1 MIESQVK
8 IDSAKINGVS
18 VNIDDLINI
27 RLYLSGLSLRNFH
40 KTTSRGTQRSRVR
53 GRGME
58 YEESRAY
65 VAGDDVKAM
74 DWRVMA
80 RTGEAHTKV
89 YAEERERAFML
100 AVDLSPSMFFGTRY
114 GFKSWAA
121 AMVAAHIGWLATL
134 ASERLGGLV
143 ASVETLYPVQPVKT
157 RTGLMSLFS
166 YLVESCERSL
176 PVQTESSQLNSL
188 LIELRKVRP
197 GSSLIL
203 ISDFMGIDDS
213 TPGLLQALVRQHDV
227 SAVWVYDSSEVDEWK
242 PGNYPVQIGSQN
254 ITLDTSHSMV
264 ADLLMQQQKNHQQNV
279 DALMGKFNIPLHS
292 VSCNQEIT
300 SQLNPILRN

>member
-1 MIESQVK
+1 MADSKVK
-8 IDSAKINGVS
+8 VEGVS
-18 VNIDDLINI
+18 VDIDDLINV
-27 RLYLSGLSLRNFH
+27 RLYLGGLSLRGFH
-40 KTTSRGTQRSRVR
+40 KTISRGTQRSRVR

-65 VAGDDVKAM
+65 VAGDDVRAM

-100 AVDLSPSMFFGTRY
+100 AIDLSPSMFFGTQF

-121 AMVAAHIGWLATL
+121 SQIAAHIGWLATF
-134 ASERLGGLV
+134 ANERLGGLV
-143 ASVETLYPVQPVKT
+143 TSTEALYPVQPVKT

-166 YLVESCERSL
+166 YLVKSSDRAL
-176 PVQTESSQLNSL
+176 PVQTEDSQLNSM
-188 LIELRKVRP
+188 LIELRKVKS
-197 GSSLIL
+197 GSTLIL
-203 ISDFMGIDDS
+203 ISDFLGIDDA
-213 TPGLLQALVRQHDV
+213 TPELLQALVRQHDV
-227 SAVWVYDSSEVDEWK
+227 SAIWVHDLSETDEWHA
-242 PGNYPVQIGSQN
+242 GSYPVQIGPQS

-264 ADLLMQQQKNHQQNV
+264 SGLLLQTQQNHRQNV
-279 DALMGKFNIPLHS
+279 EALMGQFNVLLHS

-300 SQLNPILRN
+300 SQLNPIFRN

>member
-1 MIESQVK
+1 MVDSQIKVE
-8 IDSAKINGVS
+8 GVT
-18 VNIDDLINI
+18 VDIDDLINV
-27 RLYLSGLSLRNFH
+27 RLYLSGLSLRSFH

-65 VAGDDVKAM
+65 VAGDDVRAM

-100 AVDLSPSMFFGTRY
+100 AIDLSPSMFFGTRF

-121 AMVAAHIGWLATL
+121 SQVAAHIGWLATF

-143 ASVETLYPVQPVKT
+143 ASVEALYPVQPAKT
-157 RTGLMSLFS
+157 RSGLMSLFA
-166 YLVESCERSL
+166 YLVESSDRAL
-176 PVQTESSQLNSL
+176 PVQTEGSQLNSM
-188 LIELRKVRP
+188 LIELRKVKS
-197 GSSLIL
+197 GSTLIL
-203 ISDFMGIDDS
+203 ISDFLGIDDA
-213 TPGLLQALVRQHDV
+213 TPELLHALIRQHDV
-227 SAVWVYDSSEVDEWK
+227 TAIWIHDQTEIDEWK
-242 PGNYPVQIGSQN
+242 QGPYPVQIGTQS
-254 ITLDTSHSMV
+254 IMLDTSHSLV
-264 ADLLMQQQKNHQQNV
+264 SDLLLQTQRNHRQKV
-279 DALMGKFNIPLHS
+279 EALTAQFNIPMHP

-300 SQLNPILRN
+300 SQLNPVFRN